1 MQPGIFRT
9 PSVAHRHQP
18 FTVGRVSSHLHRSGL
33 RTIAL
38 FEALKGALVL
48 ILGFG
53 LLSFLGPED
62 ARFAEQVVL
71 RMHLDPAN
79 HYLQLFL
86 QTISEV
92 SDTRL
97 WIMTGFAIFYAA
109 IRFLEAYGLWR
120 ERRWAEWFAAL
131 SGGVYIPIEIYE
143 LAVRVTWLRF
153 AALMINLVVVAYM
166 IWLLTERR
174 RLARDEKKLT
184 ATG

>member
-1 MQPGIFRT
+1 M
-9 PSVAHRHQP
+9 V
-18 FTVGRVSSHLHRSGL
+18 
-33 RTIAL
+33 
-38 FEALKGALVL
+38 
-48 ILGFG
+48 LGFG

-62 ARFAEQVVL
+62 ARFYEQVVL

-79 HYLQLFL
+79 HYLRLFL

-97 WIMTGFAIFYAA
+97 WIMTGFAIFYSA
-109 IRFLEAYGLWR
+109 IRFLEAYGLWH

-153 AALMINLVVVAYM
+153 GALLLNLAVVAYM
-166 IWLLTERR
+166 VWLLTENQRKR
-174 RLARDEKKLT
+174 AAEEKKLT
-184 ATG
+184 QAG